1 MGIGGS
7 FWDLLKP
14 YARFEGVDFLRDKRV
29 AVDLSFWVVQH
40 DAAIHRKNPS
50 VRSPHLRVTFFRTL
64 ALFTKLGAF
73 PVFVVDGDP
82 SPLKDQARVERFL
95 RGSCLDPSLLRNPSE
110 SAAGQTASASRKRNR
125 VFSTWVQECVEL
137 LEILGMPVLKA
148 QSEAE
153 ALCAQLNMEGHVHA
167 CITSDSDAFLYGAK
181 CVIKGLQ
188 SNSKEPFECYYL
200 SDIQDGLGLKRKQ
213 MIAIALLVGSDHD
226 LQGVSGFGTE
236 TALRFVKLFSDDEVL
251 DRLCEVGKGIIPPFH
266 RDIGTHLDYDM
277 HEGEAASRPP
287 HCSHCGHPGSRRAH
301 LMTACE
307 YCINCDSKSCI
318 MKSTGFKCNCSS
330 CIKDR
335 IIKEQRK
342 QETWQFKACQKIAAE
357 HDFPS
362 KEIIDMYLNES
373 SHDEKGALVL
383 VDSPSF
389 RWQKPSVENLVDFL
403 TFHQHWKPCY
413 IRQRIIPM
421 LSTIFLR
428 EMALTPDG
436 GAFLYD
442 QYEFHAVERTK
453 IRYGRPYYSVKW
465 KKATH
470 SSDVARTTSKEELE
484 SEQTSSQIAEESM
497 DPIDDP
503 DVPALLFV
511 DGCSFLITEEITELV
526 QSAFPKAVEKFLQ
539 EKHSKETKWS
549 SRKSDKSKAGS
560 DPPKSSGVQL
570 SITEFYRSTKP
581 AVRRAIQAKGKQKNL
596 RAEEPSDTSSN
607 ISPNLDQEIPKSVRR
622 RLLFD

>member
-1 MGIGGS
+1 M
-7 FWDLLKP
+7 
-14 YARFEGVDFLRDKRV
+14 
-29 AVDLSFWVVQH
+29 
-40 DAAIHRKNPS
+40 
-50 VRSPHLRVTFFRTL
+50 
-64 ALFTKLGAF
+64 
-73 PVFVVDGDP
+73 FVVDGDP
-82 SPLKDQARVERFL
+82 SPLKDQARMERFF
-95 RGSCLDPSLLRNPSE
+95 RSSGLDTSLIRNTSE
-110 SAAGQTASASRKRNR
+110 SALGQTATTATKKRNR

-153 ALCAQLNMEGHVHA
+153 ALCAQLNMDGHVHA

-181 CVIKGLQ
+181 CVIKGLR

-200 SDIQDGLGLKRKQ
+200 SDIQAGLGLKRKQ
-213 MIAIALLVGSDHD
+213 MIAIALLVGSDHN
-226 LQGVSGFGTE
+226 LQGVSGVGVE

-251 DRLCEVGKGIIPPFH
+251 NRLSEVGKGIIIPSFQS
-266 RDIGTHLDYDM
+266 DIGTHLDYDRPTP
-277 HEGEAASRPP
+277 HEDEATSRSP
-287 HCSHCGHPGSRRAH
+287 HCSHCGHPGSKKAH
-301 LMTACE
+301 LMTACQ

-330 CIKDR
+330 CVKDL

-342 QETWQFKACQKIAAE
+342 QETWQLKVCQKIAAE

-362 KEIIDMYLNES
+362 KEIIGMYLNDS
-373 SHDEKGALVL
+373 THDEKG
-383 VDSPSF
+383 SCSQF
-389 RWQKPSVENLVDFL
+389 RWDKPSVENLVDFL
-403 TFHQHWKPCY
+403 TFHQHWQPCY

-428 EMALTPDG
+428 EMASTPDG
-436 GAFLYD
+436 SALLYD
-442 QYEFHAVERTK
+442 QYEFHAIERTK
-453 IRYGRPYYSVKW
+453 IRYGRSYYSVKW

-470 SSDVARTTSKEELE
+470 SSGAARTISKEELE
-484 SEQTSSQIAEESM
+484 SEQTSSQIPEESM
-497 DPIDDP
+497 DPIDAP
-503 DVPALLFV
+503 DVPALLF
-511 DGCSFLITEEITELV
+511 DAGCCFLITEEITELV

-539 EKHSKETKWS
+539 EKLSKETKS
-549 SRKSDKSKAGS
+549 SARKSDKSKVAS

-581 AVRRAIQAKGKQKNL
+581 SVPREIQTKGKQKNL
-596 RAEEPSDTSSN
+596 HAEETSETSRS